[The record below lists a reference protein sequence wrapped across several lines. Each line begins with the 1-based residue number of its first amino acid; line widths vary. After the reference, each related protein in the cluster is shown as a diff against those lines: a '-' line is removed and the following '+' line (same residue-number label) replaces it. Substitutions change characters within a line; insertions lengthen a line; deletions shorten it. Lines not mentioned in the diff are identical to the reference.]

1 MQRRMQGFTEFDA
14 AARERIKTLGRRAGA
29 ADQQN
34 LAVAK
39 DGAADG

>member
-1 MQRRMQGFTEFDA
+1 MQRFAEFDA
-14 AARERIKTLGRRAGA
+14 AARERIKTLGRRAGT

-39 DGAADG
+39 DGAR